1 MKRRNKL
8 KRHLLF
14 PCLMLVTLLTT
25 LPVALGA
32 SRPRT
37 TPDVTVE
44 DTLPPE
50 TETAPETPVLPETP
64 EDPSVPDTP
73 AAPDLTEEPDPEDD
87 AAQAP
92 PETEPLTAEELFSTT
107 LFIGDSRTVG
117 LQEYGGMTGATFF
130 SDVGMSVFTVQDKTV
145 SVPGLGKLTLEE
157 LLTEKSFDRIHL
169 MLGINELGYDMNA
182 IVQQYGQVV
191 EYIRELQP
199 DATLYLGANL
209 HVSASRSQS
218 DSIYNNPRL
227 NQLNQQIEALADGQ
241 QIIYLDVNPLFDDES
256 GALNADLTGD
266 GTHVYASAYATWS
279 QWLYESMQ

>member
-25 LPVALGA
+25 MPVALGA

-279 QWLYESMQ
+279 QWLYKSMQ

>member
-1 MKRRNKL
+1 MKRRNKRI
-8 KRHLLF
+8 RHLLF
-14 PCLMLVTLLTT
+14 PCLMLVALLTT
-25 LPVALGA
+25 MPVALGA
-32 SRPRT
+32 SRPR
-37 TPDVTVE
+37 PAPEVTVE
-44 DTLPPE
+44 DTFPPE
-50 TETAPETPVLPETP
+50 TEPAPETPVLPETP
-64 EDPSVPDTP
+64 ED
-73 AAPDLTEEPDPEDD
+73 AAEPVPEDD

-130 SDVGMSVFTVQDKTV
+130 ADVGLSVFTVQDKTV

-182 IVQQYGQVV
+182 IVRQYGQVV

>member
-1 MKRRNKL
+1 MKRRNKRI
-8 KRHLLF
+8 RHLLF
-14 PCLMLVTLLTT
+14 PCLMLAALLTT
-25 LPVALGA
+25 MPVALGA

-37 TPDVTVE
+37 TPEATME

-64 EDPSVPDTP
+64 EDAAAEPDP
-73 AAPDLTEEPDPEDD
+73 AEEPAPEDD

-130 SDVGMSVFTVQDKTV
+130 SDVGMSVFTVQDKTI
-145 SVPGLGKLTLEE
+145 SVPGLGKLTLEA

-182 IVQQYGQVV
+182 IVRQYGKVV
-191 EYIRELQP
+191 EYIRQLQP

-209 HVSASRSQS
+209 HVSAGRSQS

-227 NQLNQQIEALADGQ
+227 NQLNQQIAALADGQ
-241 QIIYLDVNPLFDDES
+241 QVIYLDVNPLFDDAS
-256 GALNADLTGD
+256 GALSADLTGD
-266 GTHVYASAYATWS
+266 GTHIYASAYATWS

>member
-1 MKRRNKL
+1 MKRRNKRI
-8 KRHLLF
+8 RHLLF
-14 PCLMLVTLLTT
+14 PCLMLAALLTT
-25 LPVALGA
+25 MPVALGA

-37 TPDVTVE
+37 TPEATME

-50 TETAPETPVLPETP
+50 AAPAPETPVLPETP
-64 EDPSVPDTP
+64 EDAAAEPDP
-73 AAPDLTEEPDPEDD
+73 AEEPDPEND

-130 SDVGMSVFTVQDKTV
+130 ADVGLSVFTVQDKTV
-145 SVPGLGKLTLEE
+145 SVPGLGKLTLEA

-169 MLGINELGYDMNA
+169 MLGINELGYDMDS
-182 IVQQYGQVV
+182 IVRQYGQVV
-191 EYIRELQP
+191 EYIRRLQP

-209 HVSASRSQS
+209 HVSAGRSQS

-227 NQLNQQIEALADGQ
+227 NQLNQQIAALADGQ
-241 QIIYLDVNPLFDDES
+241 QVIYLDVNPLFDDAS
-256 GALNADLTGD
+256 GALSADLTGD
-266 GTHVYASAYATWS
+266 GTHIYASAYTTWS

>member
-25 LPVALGA
+25 MPVALGA

-73 AAPDLTEEPDPEDD
+73 AAPDLTEEPDPEND

-266 GTHVYASAYATWS
+266 GTHVYASAYTTWS

>member
-1 MKRRNKL
+1 MKRRNKRI
-8 KRHLLF
+8 RHLLF
-14 PCLMLVTLLTT
+14 PCLMLAALLTT
-25 LPVALGA
+25 MPVALGA

-37 TPDVTVE
+37 TPEATME

-50 TETAPETPVLPETP
+50 AAPAPETPVLPETP
-64 EDPSVPDTP
+64 EDAAAEPDP
-73 AAPDLTEEPDPEDD
+73 AEEPAPEDD

-92 PETEPLTAEELFSTT
+92 PETEPLTAEELFSTA

-130 SDVGMSVFTVQDKTV
+130 ADVGLSVFTVQDKTV
-145 SVPGLGKLTLEE
+145 SVPGLGKMTLEE

-182 IVQQYGQVV
+182 IVRQYGQVV

-209 HVSASRSQS
+209 HVSAGRSQS

-241 QIIYLDVNPLFDDES
+241 QVIYLDVNPLFDDAS
-256 GALNADLTGD
+256 GALSADLTGD
-266 GTHVYASAYATWS
+266 GTHIYASAYTTWS

>member
-1 MKRRNKL
+1 M
-8 KRHLLF
+8 
-14 PCLMLVTLLTT
+14 
-25 LPVALGA
+25 
-32 SRPRT
+32 
-37 TPDVTVE
+37 E

-50 TETAPETPVLPETP
+50 AAPAPETPVLPETP
-64 EDPSVPDTP
+64 EDAAAEPDP
-73 AAPDLTEEPDPEDD
+73 AEEPAPEDD